1 MQQVEKRSKDK
12 EISTVRKRT
21 LLPDKL
27 KESQM
32 KDRFWAVSPLDYRY
46 YGADK
51 EVFDRL
57 NPYVSER
64 AFIKYQLTVEAA
76 LAKQLA
82 HKDWRVCTKEQANE
96 IVQACKQVTTS
107 EVMEEERSLHHV
119 VRALVNCIQK
129 RVSPSARPYVHLFA
143 TSNDI
148 TDTATTLRL
157 KDLTINVLM
166 PDLVELE
173 QLLISLARE
182 YADTPQIGRTH
193 GKHAEPITFG
203 FALATYVDRILGRI
217 KRLVDSADNLRG
229 KFSGSVGAYNA
240 LSLRYPQDPALF
252 EKQLLESLGLKPS
265 EGGISTQIVE
275 PEYVTDLAYAVVS
288 SFSVLANLADDI
300 RNLHRT
306 EIGEVQEFYEDEE
319 VGSSTM
325 PHKAN
330 PKNFE
335 HVKSMWKA
343 TMPRI
348 VTVFMDQI
356 SEHQRDLTNSA
367 SERFLIELFV
377 AFDYSVTR
385 LTSALRKLSVNV
397 ERMRTNLEMSKDW
410 TVAEP
415 LYILLALNGL
425 PDAYSRTRELVRQ
438 SEKIGVPLTDLMRRD
453 QKIRAILDRLD
464 SAQLA
469 VLKDPSKYVGAS
481 GQRARAV
488 TDNAEL
494 NMSMVLSQRMKGS
507 INDRSLGRFREQAKP
522 FYHYMGLEPN
532 EFATTSEARESDN
545 PQSGAEVS

>member
-1 MQQVEKRSKDK
+1 
-12 EISTVRKRT
+12 
-21 LLPDKL
+21 
-27 KESQM
+27 M

-51 EVFDRL
+51 EVFERL
-57 NPYVSER
+57 NSYVSER

-76 LAKQLA
+76 LTKLLA
-82 HKDWRVCTKEQANE
+82 HKDWHVCTKEQANE
-96 IVQACKQVTTS
+96 IIQACKQVTTS
-107 EVMEEERSLHHV
+107 EVMEEEQSLHHV

-129 RVSPSARPYVHLFA
+129 KVSPSARPYVHLFA

-148 TDTATTLRL
+148 TDTATALRL

-217 KRLVDSADNLRG
+217 KRLVESADNLRG

-275 PEYVTDLAYAVVS
+275 PEY
-288 SFSVLANLADDI
+288 
-300 RNLHRT
+300 
-306 EIGEVQEFYEDEE
+306 YEDEE

-325 PHKAN
+325 PHEAN

-438 SEKIGVPLTDLMRRD
+438 SEKLGISLVDLVQRD
-453 QKIRAILDRLD
+453 QRIRAILDILD

-507 INDRSLGRFREQAKP
+507 INDRSLERFREQSKP

-532 EFATTSEARESDN
+532 ESATTSEARESDN